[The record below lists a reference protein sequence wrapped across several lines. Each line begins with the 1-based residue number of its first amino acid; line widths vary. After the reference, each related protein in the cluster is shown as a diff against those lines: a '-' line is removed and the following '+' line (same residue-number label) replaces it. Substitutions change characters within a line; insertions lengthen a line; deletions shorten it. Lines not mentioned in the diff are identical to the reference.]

1 MGTNKVIQL
10 RHDLHRHPE
19 LSSSEAATSQ
29 RIARFF
35 EPLHP
40 DETWTGL
47 GGHGLAFGF
56 GNAQTGPTVMLR
68 CELDALPITEI
79 HQTAHRSLTE
89 GISHQCGHDGH
100 MAIIAAVG
108 ESLSRQRPTK
118 GRVVLLYQPAEE
130 TGAGAAAVLADP
142 RLAQIRPDF
151 VFALHNLPGF
161 PMGQLLVRT
170 GTFSCASRGMEI
182 RLTGRT
188 AHAAQ
193 PETGISP
200 AVAMCRIIDEF
211 HKLPPGLEV
220 GTELAFVT
228 VVGAQLGK
236 KAFGTAPGDAAV
248 LATLRSETDIT
259 MDRMVR
265 RSEEMVR
272 SIASAEHLDHTV
284 SYEDVYPSTQ
294 NSQAAVDTIRKAAGT
309 ATVQVVDAPFRWSE
323 DFGRFTAV
331 AEGALFGLGAGEKTI
346 DLHSPDYDF
355 PDELIESGSNI
366 FQRIVREC
374 LGS

>member
-108 ESLSRQRPTK
+108 ESLSRQRPST

-130 TGAGAAAVLADP
+130 TGAGAAAVIADP
-142 RLAQIRPDF
+142 RFAQIRPDY

-161 PMGQLLVRT
+161 PMGQVLLRT

-193 PETGISP
+193 PETGVSP
-200 AVAMCRIIDEF
+200 AKAMCHLIDELQN
-211 HKLPPGLEV
+211 LPSQLDFGA
-220 GTELAFVT
+220 ELAFAT
-228 VVGAQLGK
+228 VVGARLGK
-236 KAFGTAPGDAAV
+236 KAFGIAPGDATV
-248 LATLRSETDIT
+248 MATLRSETDAS

-265 RSEEMVR
+265 HSEARVR
-272 SIASAEHLDHTV
+272 DIAAAEHLEHAI
-284 SYEDVYPSTQ
+284 SYEDVFPSTQ
-294 NSQAAVDTIRKAAGT
+294 NALAAVDTIRKASGPA
-309 ATVQVVDAPFRWSE
+309 AVQVVDAPFRWSE
-323 DFGRFTAV
+323 DFGRFTAL
-331 AEGALFGLGAGEKTI
+331 ADGALFGLGAGENTR
-346 DLHSPDYDF
+346 DLHNPDYDF
-355 PDELIESGSNI
+355 PDELIESGSAVL
-366 FQRIVREC
+366 QRILQQF
-374 LGS
+374 LGP